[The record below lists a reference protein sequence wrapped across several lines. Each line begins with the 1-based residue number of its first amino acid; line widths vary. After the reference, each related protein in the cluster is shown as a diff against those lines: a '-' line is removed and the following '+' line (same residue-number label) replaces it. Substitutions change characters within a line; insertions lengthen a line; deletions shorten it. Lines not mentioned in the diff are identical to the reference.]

1 MKKLLG
7 TVVAL
12 GLAASASATVNFQFG
27 SNWYFPRNDVY
38 NTDDHL
44 SGQGQ
49 NFGVNWDLENDLIIG
64 AYTEIT
70 DLTDGYGSE
79 YPFSVNA
86 ITVGKGVM
94 KNASVGLHL
103 GTFYEDYNGYTGMLT
118 DVFGNVVIMGGS
130 ADKISGGLTA
140 SFGGRF
146 AVDDYASDWSGYF
159 INLGVSIGI

>member
-12 GLAASASATVNFQFG
+12 GMAASASATVSFQFG
-27 SNWYFPRNDVY
+27 SNWFFPQGDIY
-38 NTDDHL
+38 NTADRL

-49 NFGVNWDLENDLIIG
+49 NFGANWDLDNDLIIG
-64 AYTEIT
+64 VYSEVT
-70 DLTDGYGSE
+70 DLTDGYGSY
-79 YPFSVNA
+79 YPFSVQA

-94 KNASVGLHL
+94 KNASVALHL

-118 DVFGNVVIMGGS
+118 DVLGSVVIMGGS

-146 AVDDYASDWSGYF
+146 AVDDYSSNWNGYF
-159 INLGVSIGI
+159 INLGVTIGI